1 MQFLIKS
8 IVISILI
15 TILVMSQV
23 NAHPGGH
30 GKISALEAKE
40 LSLRAAQMLTF
51 KDHGMAV
58 GKIDKSWANV
68 GFDQVSMIEENGAR
82 FVVKAENK
90 EIKETLYFTVSKQG
104 EVMAVSRQY

>member
-1 MQFLIKS
+1 MQFIMKF
-8 IVISILI
+8 IVIGLV
-15 TILVMSQV
+15 TILLTVSQV

-82 FVVKAENK
+82 FVVKAENQ
-90 EIKETLYFTVSKQG
+90 EIKEILYFTVSKQG